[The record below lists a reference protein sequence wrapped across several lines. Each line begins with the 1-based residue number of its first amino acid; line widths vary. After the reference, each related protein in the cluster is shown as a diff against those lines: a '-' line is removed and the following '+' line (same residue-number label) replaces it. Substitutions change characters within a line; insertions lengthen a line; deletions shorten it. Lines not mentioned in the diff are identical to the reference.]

1 MLMMESPA
9 GYIVKWQNKA
19 RVENSVYINSNV
31 IFCEKRRK
39 QIYAHLLMFLI
50 ETIKRWNKT
59 SQNGFLWEK
68 EEIGWR

>member
-50 ETIKRWNKT
+50 ETIKR
-59 SQNGFLWEK
+59 
-68 EEIGWR
+68 